1 MSELKQRITQDMKQA
16 MRAKDKQR
24 LGTIRLIL
32 AELKRIEVDERI
44 ELDDERIL
52 VVMDKMLK
60 QRRESIKQFLN
71 ANRQDLVDIEA
82 AEVTVIQE
90 YMPAALSEEEVGQ
103 LVKQAMNTIRA
114 TSMKDMGAVM
124 AQLKP
129 KLQGRA
135 DMAKVSQL
143 IKQQLA

>member
-16 MRAKDKQR
+16 MRARDKQR

-32 AELKRIEVDERI
+32 SELKRIEVDERI

-52 VVMDKMLK
+52 VIMDKMLK
-60 QRRESIKQFLN
+60 QRRESIKQFLS

-103 LVKQAMNTIRA
+103 LVKQAMDTIGA

>member
-16 MRAKDKQR
+16 MRARDKQR

-32 AELKRIEVDERI
+32 SELKRIEVDERI

-60 QRRESIKQFLN
+60 QRRESIKQFLS

-103 LVKQAMNTIRA
+103 LVKQAMDTIGA

>member
-16 MRAKDKQR
+16 MRARDKQR

-32 AELKRIEVDERI
+32 SELKRIEVDERI

-60 QRRESIKQFLN
+60 QRRESIKQFLS

-90 YMPAALSEEEVGQ
+90 YMPAALSEEEIGQ
-103 LVKQAMNTIRA
+103 LVKQAMDTIGA

>member
-60 QRRESIKQFLN
+60 QRRESIKQFL
-71 ANRQDLVDIEA
+71 AASRQDLVDIEA
-82 AEVTVIQE
+82 AEVTVIQG

-103 LVKQAMNTIRA
+103 LVKQAMDTIGA

-143 IKQQLA
+143 IKQQLV